1 MIGDIIGGIGN
12 TIGKVGGAV
21 GGVLK
26 SVGQGISSLDP
37 TNIRKTIAGFTNFN
51 LNRGSGTSISY
62 VGDITG
68 ANSPSD
74 WRVYLI
80 DRDRYLVNDYDAF
93 QPLKDTSNGIV
104 FPYTPTIQMNYRAQY
119 ENIQGVQTNYA
130 IPTYQQSMIDTISIR
145 GTFTANS
152 RSEAQYLLTVLHFLR
167 SATKSRFGSDP
178 LAGTPPPILYLRG
191 YGEGMFN
198 DVPVVIT
205 SAQYSLPA
213 DVDYIDIG
221 SPVSKQVQKAQDR
234 ALTITRDDEGN
245 ILPGADAADE
255 ARILARGDLDN
266 GQINSN
272 SLFKKTK
279 VPTEIEIDLQL
290 QVIYKRSE
298 LKNLSS
304 RDFFS
309 GDLVKKGF
317 L

>member
-1 MIGDIIGGIGN
+1 MFDKII
-12 TIGKVGGAV
+12 GAV
-21 GGVLK
+21 GGVAK
-26 SVGQGISSLDP
+26 NIGQSITSLDP
-37 TNIRKTIAGFTNFN
+37 SNIRKTIAGFTNFN
-51 LNRGSGTSISY
+51 LGRGAGTSVSF

-80 DRDRYLVNDYDAF
+80 DRDGYLVNQYDTF
-93 QPLKDTSNGIV
+93 QPLKETSNGIV
-104 FPYTPTIQMNYRAQY
+104 FPYTPSITMSYRAAY
-119 ENIQGVQTNYA
+119 ENIQGVQTNYPV
-130 IPTYQQSMIDTISIR
+130 PTYQQSMVDTISVR

-152 RSEAQYLLTVLHFLR
+152 RKEAQYLLTVLHFLR

-178 LAGTPPPILYLRG
+178 QAGTPPPILYLRG

-198 DVPVVIT
+198 DVPVVVT
-205 SAQYSLPA
+205 QAGYTLPA

-221 SPVSKQVQKAQDR
+221 SPASKAVLDAQNQS
-234 ALTITRDDEGN
+234 LTVTRDDEGN
-245 ILPGADAADE
+245 ILPGSDAADAARVS
-255 ARILARGDLDN
+255 ARLNLESGVV
-266 GQINSN
+266 NSD

-279 VPTEIEIDLQL
+279 VPTEIDIDLQL
-290 QVIYKRSE
+290 QVIYKRSDMAS
-298 LKNLSS
+298 LSS

>member
-1 MIGDIIGGIGN
+1 MFDKII
-12 TIGKVGGAV
+12 GAV
-21 GGVLK
+21 GGVAK
-26 SVGQGISSLDP
+26 SIGQSISSLDP
-37 TNIRKTIAGFTNFN
+37 SNIRKTIAGFTNFN
-51 LNRGSGTSISY
+51 LGRGNGTSISF

-80 DRDRYLVNDYDAF
+80 DRDGYLVNEFDAF
-93 QPLKDTSNGIV
+93 QPLKETSNGIV
-104 FPYTPTIQMNYRAQY
+104 FPYTPSITMSYRAAY
-119 ENIQGVQTNYA
+119 ENIQGVQTNYP
-130 IPTYQQSMIDTISIR
+130 IPTYQNSMIDTISVR

-152 RSEAQYLLTVLHFLR
+152 RKEAQYLLSVLHFLR

-178 LAGTPPPILYLRG
+178 QAGTPPPILYLRG

-205 SAQYSLPA
+205 QAGYTLPA

-221 SPVSKQVQKAQDR
+221 SPVSKAVLDAQDQS
-234 ALTITRDDEGN
+234 LTVTRDDEGN
-245 ILPGADAADE
+245 ILPGSDAADAARVS
-255 ARILARGDLDN
+255 ARLNLESGVLTSD
-266 GQINSN
+266 

-279 VPTEIEIDLQL
+279 VPTEIDIDIQL
-290 QVIYKRSE
+290 QVIYKRSDMAT
-298 LKNLSS
+298 LNS
-304 RDFFS
+304 RNFFS